1 MSAMVNH
8 TKCQK
13 CQKILNVVDINEN
26 PEGIGH
32 VCIDVIACKN
42 REQENTLS
50 SNQSLKP
57 AS

>member
-32 VCIDVIACKN
+32 VCIDVIDIAKN
-42 REQENTLS
+42 RETR
-50 SNQSLKP
+50 KIP
-57 AS
+57 